1 MAKNANLHEA
11 KVAKNDEFYTDYRD
25 IESELTH
32 YRNHFRDKVVFCNC
46 DDPTYSNFWEYFHR
60 NFELLGLKKLIS
72 THYEAGPVQTYKLEY
87 MGGDD
92 LNIEEGIKTPL
103 EANGDF
109 RSPECVALLDEC
121 DIVCT
126 NEPFSLFREY
136 VELLMEHG
144 KKFLII
150 GNKNAITY
158 KEFFP
163 LLKEN
168 KVWIG
173 YSSPSEFD
181 TPNGMTKKINGL
193 TRWFTNLDIPK
204 RHYDLETVFRYGEKD
219 ELYPDL
225 YPKYDNY
232 DAVNVDKVSQI
243 PLDYYESWSVL
254 ESALNERSDKEQWI
268 VSRKNVSDGVTYCWV
283 YPSERNL
290 LHGAYAEHRDNYR
303 EQIEVA
309 LGCVNDYCSGIMGV
323 PITFMDKYNP
333 EQFEIVGMDLNNS
346 VEELGIKE
354 IGNEWVELY
363 KKQGGKGHITASMHS
378 LVYTHNGKAVSLYR
392 RVLIRRLVTN

>member
-136 VELLMEHG
+136 VELLMEHN

-173 YSSPSEFD
+173 YNMVKAFSKPDGAIQKFG
-181 TPNGMTKKINGL
+181 NIG
-193 TRWFTNLDIPK
+193 WYTNLDIPK

-254 ESALNERSDKEQWI
+254 ESALNERSDKEQWT

-333 EQFEIVGMDLNNS
+333 EQFEIVWQASGNTRVCAPQDALEMLHYKEHEEDRGGCGI
-346 VEELGIKE
+346 VE
-354 IGNEWVELY
+354 
-363 KKQGGKGHITASMHS
+363 GKR
-378 LVYTHNGKAVSLYR
+378 VYSR
-392 RVLIRRLVTN
+392 ILIRRLVTN